1 MKFSSFATKVNNN
14 YIFEGK
20 TLLNDVCRIMG
31 ESTGFFDDVR
41 GEADSLG
48 GLILEMTGTI
58 PTSEKEISIE
68 NVTLKVVSVTKRRIE
83 KISLIL
89 NDV

>member
-1 MKFSSFATKVNNN
+1 
-14 YIFEGK
+14 
-20 TLLNDVCRIMG
+20 MG